1 MKIINLILILLILF
15 CNSCSK
21 TEYEKKRNLENKI
34 IGKTWLQLKKEK
46 KLVPVGEGK
55 SITLGS
61 EFICLYFQYF
71 KPLTIDEARE
81 LVVYAAETFYHN
93 LNSDKKLNELTHKP
107 YPMNWIQI
115 EIFIYNPDY
124 SKITSPGLSL
134 VKFRREKL
142 LFVTD
147 DKDKF
152 ETIHEETY
160 EEALKKLK
168 DNNHYL

>member
-1 MKIINLILILLILF
+1 M
-15 CNSCSK
+15 
-21 TEYEKKRNLENKI
+21 EYDEKKESLENKV

-46 KLVPVGEGK
+46 KLLPVGEGG
-55 SITLGS
+55 SVTPGNEFLGL
-61 EFICLYFQYF
+61 CFQHF
-71 KPLTIDEARE
+71 KPLTIDEDRE

-93 LNSDKKLNELTHKP
+93 LNSDEKLNELTHKP

-124 SKITSPGLSL
+124 SKITPPGLSI
-134 VKFRREKL
+134 VEFKRKKL
-142 LFVTD
+142 LFITD

-152 ETIHEETY
+152 ETIYEETY

-168 DNNHYL
+168 DNNHQKVS